1 MKYSIKQ
8 RLKKKET
15 QSLMYQFLF
24 IRFTMFAISSINL
37 LILIG
42 RIVGVFKKATSVIC
56 TSVYNRSM
64 DSRLHGFNRND
75 KTYNE
80 CMKRTIPLPPYLRL
94 SIFSNEIPGKIVNN
108 KTRLTRNREFPYTN
122 SADHYQFRT

>member
-15 QSLMYQFLF
+15 QSLTYQFLF

-42 RIVGVFKKATSVIC
+42 RIVFSRRPRVLFAQVC
-56 TSVYNRSM
+56 TIDRWIHGYM
-64 DSRLHGFNRND
+64 DLTG
-75 KTYNE
+75 
-80 CMKRTIPLPPYLRL
+80 MIKRTM
-94 SIFSNEIPGKIVNN
+94 NV
-108 KTRLTRNREFPYTN
+108 
-122 SADHYQFRT
+122 

>member
-15 QSLMYQFLF
+15 QSLTYQFLF

-42 RIVGVFKKATSVIC
+42 RIVGVFKKTTSVIC

-64 DSRLHGFNRND
+64 DSRLHG
-75 KTYNE
+75 
-80 CMKRTIPLPPYLRL
+80 
-94 SIFSNEIPGKIVNN
+94 
-108 KTRLTRNREFPYTN
+108 
-122 SADHYQFRT
+122 